1 MAKKK
6 WTPEER
12 EEFLREK
19 AKWDRWSREADEI
32 FARWEAR
39 MAAARE
45 RRERR
50 RRLLGRFVPF
60 RRAA

>member
-1 MAKKK
+1 MAKRK

-12 EEFLREK
+12 ERWRAQKEEWAKQRREFELL
-19 AKWDRWSREADEI
+19 

-39 MAAARE
+39 VQAERE

-50 RRLLGRFVPF
+50 RAILRRVLPFVT
-60 RRAA
+60 